1 MIKRLKL
8 KTKDN
13 YIVRTKKRILRDTLD
28 HEAKYKTTFKDIRT
42 YFKIFNKALF
52 KNTLNPFNDVKI
64 KKIVRASGQ
73 CVEYISYRKGT
84 NSFVLEMMPK
94 YKNKMEFLNTLS
106 HEMVHL
112 WQQTI
117 KKDTGNHNKLFF
129 SFRNKF
135 KRLNLKLSH

>member
-1 MIKRLKL
+1 MKK
-8 KTKDN
+8 KTTKDN
-13 YIVRTKKRILRDTLD
+13 YIIRTKKRILRDTAD
-28 HEAKYKTTFKDIRT
+28 CQKKYITNFKDIRN
-42 YFKIFNKALF
+42 YFKIFNKSLF
-52 KNTLNPFNDVKI
+52 KNELNPFNDVRI
-64 KKIVRASGQ
+64 KRIVRGSGQ

-84 NSFVLEMMPK
+84 NFFVLEMMPK

-135 KRLNLKLSH
+135 KRLNLKLSY

>member
-1 MIKRLKL
+1 MPKK
-8 KTKDN
+8 KKNKDN
-13 YIVRTKKRILRDTLD
+13 YIVRTKKRILRETTDS
-28 HEAKYKTTFKDIRT
+28 EAKYKTTFKDIRT
-42 YFKIFNKALF
+42 YFKIFNKSLF
-52 KNTLNPFNDVKI
+52 KNELNPFNDVKI
-64 KKIVRASGQ
+64 KRIVRGSGQ

-84 NSFVLEMMPK
+84 NFFVLEMMPK

-135 KRLNLKLSH
+135 KKLNLKLSY

>member
-1 MIKRLKL
+1 MKK
-8 KTKDN
+8 KTTKDN
-13 YIVRTKKRILRDTLD
+13 YIIRTKKRILRDTAD
-28 HEAKYKTTFKDIRT
+28 CQKKYITNFKDIRN
-42 YFKIFNKALF
+42 YFKIFNKSLF
-52 KNTLNPFNDVKI
+52 KNELNPFNDVKI
-64 KKIVRASGQ
+64 KRIVRGSGQ

-84 NSFVLEMMPK
+84 NFFVLEMMPK

-112 WQQTI
+112 YQQTI

-135 KRLNLKLSH
+135 KRLNLKLSY

>member
-1 MIKRLKL
+1 MKKKKIV
-8 KTKDN
+8 KDS
-13 YIVRTKKRILRDTLD
+13 YIVRTKKRILKDTA
-28 HEAKYKTTFKDIRT
+28 ESEKKYTTNFKDIRN
-42 YFKIFNKALF
+42 YFKIFNKSLF
-52 KNTLNPFNDVKI
+52 KSKLNPFNDVMI
-64 KKIVRASGQ
+64 KRIVGGSGQ

-84 NSFVLEMMPK
+84 NRFVLEMMPK

-117 KKDTGNHNKLFF
+117 MNDTGNHNKLFF

-135 KRLNLKLSH
+135 KRLNLKLSY

>member
-1 MIKRLKL
+1 MIK
-8 KTKDN
+8 KTRIKDS
-13 YIVRTKKRILRDTLD
+13 YIVRTKKRILRDTVD
-28 HEAKYKTTFKDIRT
+28 SEVKYTTTFRDIRN
-42 YFKIFNKALF
+42 YFKIFNKSLF
-52 KNTLNPFNDVKI
+52 KNALNSFNNVKI
-64 KKIVRASGQ
+64 KRIVRGSGQ

-84 NSFVLEMMPK
+84 NFFVLEMMPK
-94 YKNKMEFLNTLS
+94 YKNKMEFLNTLA

-135 KRLNLKLSH
+135 KRLNLKLSS

>member
-1 MIKRLKL
+1 MPKKKKI
-8 KTKDN
+8 KDN
-13 YIVRTKKRILRDTLD
+13 YIVRTKKRILRETADS
-28 HEAKYKTTFKDIRT
+28 EAKYKTTFKDIRT
-42 YFKIFNKALF
+42 YFKIFNKSLF
-52 KNTLNPFNDVKI
+52 KNELNSFNDVKI
-64 KKIVRASGQ
+64 KRIVRGSGQ

-84 NSFVLEMMPK
+84 NFFVLEMMPK

-135 KRLNLKLSH
+135 KKLNLKLSY

>member
-1 MIKRLKL
+1 MKK
-8 KTKDN
+8 KTTKDN
-13 YIVRTKKRILRDTLD
+13 YIIRTKKRILKDTAD
-28 HEAKYKTTFKDIRT
+28 CQKKYITNFKDIRN
-42 YFKIFNKALF
+42 YFKIFNKSLF
-52 KNTLNPFNDVKI
+52 KNELNPFNDVKI
-64 KKIVRASGQ
+64 KRIVRGSGQ

-84 NSFVLEMMPK
+84 NFFVLEMMPK

-135 KRLNLKLSH
+135 KKLNLKLSY

>member
-1 MIKRLKL
+1 MKK
-8 KTKDN
+8 KTTKDN
-13 YIVRTKKRILRDTLD
+13 YIIRTKKRILKDTAD
-28 HEAKYKTTFKDIRT
+28 CQKKYITNFKDIRN
-42 YFKIFNKALF
+42 YFKIFNKSLF
-52 KNTLNPFNDVKI
+52 KNELNPFNDVKI
-64 KKIVRASGQ
+64 KRIVRGSGQ

-84 NSFVLEMMPK
+84 NFFVLEMMPK

-135 KRLNLKLSH
+135 KRLNLKLSY

>member
-1 MIKRLKL
+1 LNVVL
-8 KTKDN
+8 
-13 YIVRTKKRILRDTLD
+13 YL
-28 HEAKYKTTFKDIRT
+28 AKYKTTFKDIRT
-42 YFKIFNKALF
+42 YFKIFNKSLF
-52 KNTLNPFNDVKI
+52 KNELNPFNDVKI
-64 KKIVRASGQ
+64 KRIVRGSGQ

-84 NSFVLEMMPK
+84 NFFVLEMMPK

-135 KRLNLKLSH
+135 KKLNLKLSY

>member
-1 MIKRLKL
+1 MRKKKIV
-8 KTKDN
+8 KDS
-13 YIVRTKKRILRDTLD
+13 YIVRTKKRILKDTA
-28 HEAKYKTTFKDIRT
+28 ESEKKYITNFKDIRN
-42 YFKIFNKALF
+42 YFKIFNKSLF
-52 KNTLNPFNDVKI
+52 KSKLNPFNDVMI
-64 KKIVRASGQ
+64 KRIVGGSGQ

-84 NSFVLEMMPK
+84 NRFVLEMMPK

-117 KKDTGNHNKLFF
+117 MNDTGNHNKLFF

-135 KRLNLKLSH
+135 KRLNLKLSY

>member
-1 MIKRLKL
+1 MIK
-8 KTKDN
+8 KTRIKDS
-13 YIVRTKKRILRDTLD
+13 YIVRTKKRILRDTVD
-28 HEAKYKTTFKDIRT
+28 SEAKYTTTFKDIRN
-42 YFKIFNKALF
+42 YFKIFNKSLF
-52 KNTLNPFNDVKI
+52 KNALNSFNNVKI
-64 KKIVRASGQ
+64 KRIVRGSGQ

-84 NSFVLEMMPK
+84 NFFVLEMMPK
-94 YKNKMEFLNTLS
+94 YKNKMEFLNTLA

-135 KRLNLKLSH
+135 KRLNLKLSS

>member
-1 MIKRLKL
+1 MKK
-8 KTKDN
+8 KTTKDN
-13 YIVRTKKRILRDTLD
+13 YIIRTKKRILKDTAD
-28 HEAKYKTTFKDIRT
+28 CQKKYITNFKDIRN
-42 YFKIFNKALF
+42 YFKIFNKSLF
-52 KNTLNPFNDVKI
+52 KNELNPFNDVKI
-64 KKIVRASGQ
+64 KRIVRGSGQ

-84 NSFVLEMMPK
+84 NFFVLEMMPK

-129 SFRNKF
+129 SFKSKF
-135 KRLNLKLSH
+135 KKINLHLSY

>member
-1 MIKRLKL
+1 MPKK
-8 KTKDN
+8 KKNKDN
-13 YIVRTKKRILRDTLD
+13 YIVRTKKRILRETADN
-28 HEAKYKTTFKDIRT
+28 EAKYKTTFKDIRT
-42 YFKIFNKALF
+42 YFKIFNKSLF
-52 KNTLNPFNDVKI
+52 KNELNPFNDVKI
-64 KKIVRASGQ
+64 KRIVRGSGQ

-84 NSFVLEMMPK
+84 NFFVLEMMPK

-135 KRLNLKLSH
+135 KKLNLKLSY

>member
-1 MIKRLKL
+1 MIK
-8 KTKDN
+8 KTRIKDS
-13 YIVRTKKRILRDTLD
+13 YIVRTKKRILRDTVAS
-28 HEAKYKTTFKDIRT
+28 EAKYTTTFKDIRN
-42 YFKIFNKALF
+42 YFKIFNKSLF
-52 KNTLNPFNDVKI
+52 KNALNSFNNVKI
-64 KKIVRASGQ
+64 KRIVRGSGQ

-84 NSFVLEMMPK
+84 NFFVLEMMPK
-94 YKNKMEFLNTLS
+94 YKNKMEFLNTLA

-135 KRLNLKLSH
+135 KRLNLKLSY

>member
-1 MIKRLKL
+1 MKK
-8 KTKDN
+8 KTTKDN
-13 YIVRTKKRILRDTLD
+13 YIIRTKKRILKDTAD
-28 HEAKYKTTFKDIRT
+28 CQKKYITNFKDIRN
-42 YFKIFNKALF
+42 YFKIFNKSLF
-52 KNTLNPFNDVKI
+52 KNELNPFNDVKI
-64 KKIVRASGQ
+64 KRIVRGSGQ

-84 NSFVLEMMPK
+84 NFFVLEMMPK

-112 WQQTI
+112 WQQMI

-135 KRLNLKLSH
+135 KRLNLKLSY